1 MRYVILMCVF
11 TLLFLSLQI
20 NVNAQSLSHEESRL
34 EDALIVFE
42 ESMAEERL
50 PPLLLKQAEA
60 VIIMPTIVRLAL
72 GIGGNLGRG
81 ILLVRDGENGWSSP
95 VFLTLGGGS
104 AGLQVGINV
113 SNVILLF
120 MSKDSVA
127 NVLNGHFTLGAD
139 IGLTAGPV
147 GASSEIATDFNSEI
161 YAYSRSKGLYAG
173 LALAGSII
181 KIDHDANANL
191 YGRYLRPA
199 DIFIAGSNLTVSP
212 SVSRLKQVLNHYS
225 F

>member
-1 MRYVILMCVF
+1 MRAIIL
-11 TLLFLSLQI
+11 LSVLILCAFILPI
-20 NVNAQSLSHEESRL
+20 NTNAQNLSHEESRL
-34 EDALIVFE
+34 EDALAIFE
-42 ESMAEERL
+42 ESMLEERV
-50 PPLLLKQAEA
+50 PASLLKQAEA
-60 VIIMPTIVRLAL
+60 IIIMPTIVRLAL
-72 GIGGNLGRG
+72 GIGGNVGRG
-81 ILLVRDGENGWSSP
+81 VLLVRDAQNGWSAP

-104 AGLQVGINV
+104 AGLQAGINV

-120 MSKDSVA
+120 MSKESVS
-127 NVLNGHFTLGAD
+127 NVLNGHVTLGAD
-139 IGLTAGPV
+139 LGLTAGPV
-147 GASSEIATDFNSEI
+147 GAGSEIGTDFHSEI

-173 LALAGSII
+173 LALAGSVI

-212 SVSRLKQVLNHYS
+212 SVFRLKQMLNHYS